1 MSKFFC
7 TKCRYRFSPK
17 NERKLEPPRLCP
29 YCGKEGSVIL
39 EQSVDSMIRN
49 VDEMVDL

>member
-1 MSKFFC
+1 MVRFFC

-17 NERKLEPPRLCP
+17 NPKVLTPPKLCP
-29 YCGKEGSVIL
+29 YCGKDGSVIT
-39 EQSVDSMIRN
+39 EQSVDSMIRS